1 MAKPV
6 RVQEPVALHAAD
18 IGLTPRRLVGMT
30 LSVGLGLIFVLGMI
44 GGIMKAAQGNLIQ
57 LQPGTFYALLTLH
70 GAGMISTV
78 VLLTAVALW
87 YVLHDH
93 LSLRPDMLVF
103 SVVAIV
109 WGLMAATVAVLV
121 GGFGPAWTFLYPL
134 PFMGTW
140 PSWSTGLFFFGV
152 LFVGVGF
159 AIFCFDLMAGIIR
172 TYGSIWNGLAWD
184 TWIPRLRRPDGKVA
198 PPSVIAAS
206 MVAIDGLITVAAG
219 SVLVVALLAH
229 WFSPKFPID
238 PLWIKNLT
246 FFFGHTIANLAI
258 YVSAGVIYYIL
269 PKYTGRAFHTNKV
282 YALSWAISLFFVPW
296 AWPHHLYMDFVQA
309 PWLQV
314 GGEAS
319 TYIATIPATVVT
331 IFGSLLLVYRSDMRW
346 RPGSTLFL
354 AGILGWLVGGV
365 AAMLDATIPFNA
377 VLHNTLWVPAHFHT
391 YLLGGVFLFVLGFT
405 SYFVGERQ
413 TPGRLVKAIEWTFFT
428 GLVGFLLM
436 FYAGGIEGV
445 PRREAVQPPP
455 GPILA
460 DIATG
465 FVAILLVG
473 LVAMLIEFWVRAK
486 RNAANGEA
494 EGL

>member
-1 MAKPV
+1 MAQPLPVPKPI
-6 RVQEPVALHAAD
+6 ELHAAD

-30 LSVGLGLIFVLGMI
+30 LAVGLGLIFFLGML
-44 GGIMKAAQGNLIQ
+44 GGIMKAAQGNLLE
-57 LQPGTFYALLTLH
+57 LQPQTFYALLTLH

-87 YVLHDH
+87 YVLQQE
-93 LSLRPDMLVF
+93 LGLRPDVLLF
-103 SVVAIV
+103 AVVAIV
-109 WGLMAATVAVLV
+109 WGLLAASVAVLV

-134 PFMGTW
+134 PFLGAW
-140 PSWSTGLFFFGV
+140 PAWSTGLFFFGV
-152 LFVGVGF
+152 LFVGIGF
-159 AIFCFDLMAGIIR
+159 AIFCLDMLAGVVR

-184 TWIPRLRRPDGKVA
+184 TWIPRLRRADGKVA
-198 PPSVIAAS
+198 PPQVIAAS

-219 SVLVVALLAH
+219 SVLVVALLAR
-229 WFSPKFPID
+229 WFSPSFPID

-246 FFFGHTIANLAI
+246 YFFGHTIANLAI
-258 YVSAGVIYYIL
+258 YVSAGVIYTIL
-269 PKYTGRAFHTNKV
+269 PKYTGRDFHTNKV
-282 YALSWAISLFFVPW
+282 YALSWATSLIFVPW

-331 IFGSLLLVYRSDMRW
+331 IFGSLLLVYRSPMRW
-346 RPGSTLFL
+346 RLGSTLFM

-365 AAMLDATIPFNA
+365 AAMLDATIPFNE

-391 YLLGGVFLFVLGFT
+391 YLLGGVFLFVLGFA
-405 SYFVGERQ
+405 SWFIGEQ
-413 TPGRLVKAIEWTFFT
+413 AHPSPAIKAIEWTFFT

-445 PRREAVQPPP
+445 PRREAAPPPP
-455 GPILA
+455 GPLLA
-460 DIATG
+460 QIATG
-465 FVAILLVG
+465 FVVILLIG
-473 LVAMLIEFWVRAK
+473 LTAMLIEFWVRAA
-486 RNAANGEA
+486 RTARQEERA
-494 EGL
+494 L